1 MESEA
6 SHGPGRAGRRPDVES
21 EFEPQLCPSAQAL
34 PQQSDLWFPVGVLL
48 TGLQGPALTA
58 LSDPR
63 QQEVSPT
70 LQAQLNK

>member
-1 MESEA
+1 M
-6 SHGPGRAGRRPDVES
+6 ES

-58 LSDPR
+58 FSDPR